1 MSKNRAKYDDELS
14 KLSDELI
21 KMGATAT
28 EAIENVMSAFRND
41 DKELAKEI
49 ISGDRAINEM
59 ENDIEHK
66 CLKIILKQQPVAGD
80 LRKVSTAIKMVTD
93 IERIGDAASD
103 IAEIIIQ
110 MDESEYDDIKKS
122 VLNMAETAKNMVVSA
137 IDAYVEENLIL
148 AINTIKQDDVVD
160 ECFLSIRK
168 KLSKRLIE
176 NEHEMD
182 VIMDYLMIIKYLERV
197 GDHAVNVCEWVQFYM
212 TGIHNDEKIV

>member
-1 MSKNRAKYDDELS
+1 MNNRPKYDDELQD
-14 KLSDELI
+14 LSTELI
-21 KMGATAT
+21 KMGATAAQ
-28 EAIENVMSAFRND
+28 AIEKAMKAIKDF

-49 ISGDRAINEM
+49 IEGDRVINDM
-59 ENDIEHK
+59 EKDIEHR
-66 CLKIILKQQPVAGD
+66 CLRLILKQQPVARD

-103 IAEIIIQ
+103 IAEITIHL
-110 MDESEYDDIKKS
+110 DECEFQDIKNA

-137 IDAYVEENLIL
+137 IDAYVEENMIL
-148 AINTIKQDDVVD
+148 ALNTIKQDDIVD
-160 ECFLSIRK
+160 ECFLSIRRE
-168 KLSKRLIE
+168 LSKRLIA

-212 TGIHNDEKIV
+212 TGVHNDEKIV

>member
-1 MSKNRAKYDDELS
+1 MNNRAKYDDELQD
-14 KLSDELI
+14 LSTELI

-28 EAIENVMSAFRND
+28 QAIEKAMKAIKDS

-49 ISGDRAINEM
+49 IEGDRVINDM
-59 ENDIEHK
+59 EKDIEHR
-66 CLKIILKQQPVAGD
+66 CLRLILKQQPVARD

-103 IAEIIIQ
+103 IAEITIHL
-110 MDESEYDDIKKS
+110 DECEFQDIKNA

-137 IDAYVEENLIL
+137 IDAYVEENMIL
-148 AINTIKQDDVVD
+148 ALNTIKQDDIVD
-160 ECFLSIRK
+160 ECFLSIRRE
-168 KLSKRLIE
+168 LSKRLIA

-212 TGIHNDEKIV
+212 TGVHNDEKIV

>member
-1 MSKNRAKYDDELS
+1 MNNRPKYDDELQD
-14 KLSDELI
+14 LSTELI
-21 KMGATAT
+21 KMGATAAQ
-28 EAIENVMSAFRND
+28 AIEKAMKAIKDS

-49 ISGDRAINEM
+49 IEGDRVINDM
-59 ENDIEHK
+59 EKDIEHR
-66 CLKIILKQQPVAGD
+66 CLRLILKQQPVARD

-103 IAEIIIQ
+103 IAEITIHL
-110 MDESEYDDIKKS
+110 DECDFQDIKNA

-137 IDAYVEENLIL
+137 IDAYVEENMIL
-148 AINTIKQDDVVD
+148 ALNTIKQDDIVD
-160 ECFLSIRK
+160 ECFLSIRRE
-168 KLSKRLIE
+168 LSKRLIA

-212 TGIHNDEKIV
+212 TGVHNDEKIV

>member
-1 MSKNRAKYDDELS
+1 MNNRPKYDDELQD
-14 KLSDELI
+14 LSTELI
-21 KMGATAT
+21 KMGATAAQ
-28 EAIENVMSAFRND
+28 AIEKAMKAIKDSY
-41 DKELAKEI
+41 KELAKEI
-49 ISGDRAINEM
+49 IEGDRVINDM
-59 ENDIEHK
+59 EKDIEHR
-66 CLKIILKQQPVAGD
+66 CLRLILKQQPVARD

-103 IAEIIIQ
+103 IAEITIHL
-110 MDESEYDDIKKS
+110 DECEFQDIKNA

-148 AINTIKQDDVVD
+148 ALNTIKQDDIVD
-160 ECFLSIRK
+160 ECFLSIRRE
-168 KLSKRLIE
+168 LSKRLIA

-212 TGIHNDEKIV
+212 TGVHNDEKIV

>member
-1 MSKNRAKYDDELS
+1 MNNRPKYDDELQD
-14 KLSDELI
+14 LSTELI
-21 KMGATAT
+21 KMGATAAQ
-28 EAIENVMSAFRND
+28 AIEKAMKAIKDS

-49 ISGDRAINEM
+49 IEGDRVINDM
-59 ENDIEHK
+59 EKDIEHR
-66 CLKIILKQQPVAGD
+66 CLRLILKQQPVARD

-103 IAEIIIQ
+103 IAEITIHL
-110 MDESEYDDIKKS
+110 DECEFQDIKNA

-137 IDAYVEENLIL
+137 IDAYVEENMIL
-148 AINTIKQDDVVD
+148 ALNTIKQDDIVD
-160 ECFLSIRK
+160 ECFLSIRRE
-168 KLSKRLIE
+168 LSKRLIA

-212 TGIHNDEKIV
+212 TGVHNDEKIV

>member
-1 MSKNRAKYDDELS
+1 MNNRAKYDDELQD
-14 KLSDELI
+14 LSTELI
-21 KMGATAT
+21 KMGATAAQ
-28 EAIENVMSAFRND
+28 AIEKAMKAIKDS

-49 ISGDRAINEM
+49 IEGDRVINDM
-59 ENDIEHK
+59 EKDIEHR
-66 CLKIILKQQPVAGD
+66 CLRLILKQQPVARD

-103 IAEIIIQ
+103 IAEITIHL
-110 MDESEYDDIKKS
+110 DECEFQDIKNA

-137 IDAYVEENLIL
+137 IDAYVEENMIL
-148 AINTIKQDDVVD
+148 ALNTIKQDDIVD

-168 KLSKRLIE
+168 ELSKRLIA

-212 TGIHNDEKIV
+212 TGVHNDEKIV

>member
-1 MSKNRAKYDDELS
+1 MNNRPKYDDELQD
-14 KLSDELI
+14 LSTELI
-21 KMGATAT
+21 KMGATAAQ
-28 EAIENVMSAFRND
+28 AIEKAMKAIKDS

-49 ISGDRAINEM
+49 IEGDRVINDM
-59 ENDIEHK
+59 EKDIEHR
-66 CLKIILKQQPVAGD
+66 CLRLILKQQPVARD

-93 IERIGDAASD
+93 IERIGDVASD
-103 IAEIIIQ
+103 IAEITIHL
-110 MDESEYDDIKKS
+110 DECEFQDIKNA

-148 AINTIKQDDVVD
+148 ALNTIKQDDIVD
-160 ECFLSIRK
+160 ECFLSIRRE
-168 KLSKRLIE
+168 LSKRLIA

-212 TGIHNDEKIV
+212 TGVHNDEKIV

>member
-1 MSKNRAKYDDELS
+1 MNNRPKYDDELQD
-14 KLSDELI
+14 LSTELI
-21 KMGATAT
+21 KMGATAAQ
-28 EAIENVMSAFRND
+28 AIEKAMKAIKDS

-49 ISGDRAINEM
+49 IEGDRVINDM
-59 ENDIEHK
+59 EKDIEHR
-66 CLKIILKQQPVAGD
+66 CLKLILKQQPVARD

-103 IAEIIIQ
+103 IAEITIHL
-110 MDESEYDDIKKS
+110 DECEFQDIKNA

-137 IDAYVEENLIL
+137 IDAYVEENMIL
-148 AINTIKQDDVVD
+148 ALNTIKQDDIVD
-160 ECFLSIRK
+160 ECFLSIRRE
-168 KLSKRLIE
+168 LSKRLIA

-212 TGIHNDEKIV
+212 TGVHNDEKIV

>member
-1 MSKNRAKYDDELS
+1 MNNRPKYDDELQD
-14 KLSDELI
+14 LSTELI
-21 KMGATAT
+21 KMGATAAQ
-28 EAIENVMSAFRND
+28 AIEKAMKAIKDS

-49 ISGDRAINEM
+49 IEGDRVINDM
-59 ENDIEHK
+59 EKDIEHR
-66 CLKIILKQQPVAGD
+66 CLRLILKQQPVARD

-103 IAEIIIQ
+103 IAEITIHL
-110 MDESEYDDIKKS
+110 DECEFQDIKNA
-122 VLNMAETAKNMVVSA
+122 VLNMAETAKNMVVSV

-148 AINTIKQDDVVD
+148 ALNTIKQDDIVD
-160 ECFLSIRK
+160 ECFLSIRRE
-168 KLSKRLIE
+168 LSKRLIA

-212 TGIHNDEKIV
+212 TGVHNDEKIV

>member
-1 MSKNRAKYDDELS
+1 MNNRPKYDDELQE
-14 KLSDELI
+14 LSTELI
-21 KMGATAT
+21 KMGATAAQ
-28 EAIENVMSAFRND
+28 AIEKAMKAIKDS

-49 ISGDRAINEM
+49 IEGDRVINDM
-59 ENDIEHK
+59 EKDIEHR
-66 CLKIILKQQPVAGD
+66 CLRLILKQQPVARD

-103 IAEIIIQ
+103 IAEITIHL
-110 MDESEYDDIKKS
+110 DECEFQDIKNA

-137 IDAYVEENLIL
+137 IDAYVEENMIL
-148 AINTIKQDDVVD
+148 ALNTIKQDDIVD
-160 ECFLSIRK
+160 ECFLSIRRE
-168 KLSKRLIE
+168 LSKRLIA

-212 TGIHNDEKIV
+212 TGVHNDEKIV

>member
-49 ISGDRAINEM
+49 ISGDRVINEM

-122 VLNMAETAKNMVVSA
+122 VLNMAKTAKNMVVSA

>member
-1 MSKNRAKYDDELS
+1 MNNRPKYDDELQD
-14 KLSDELI
+14 LSTELI
-21 KMGATAT
+21 KMGATAAQ
-28 EAIENVMSAFRND
+28 AIEKAMKAMKDS

-49 ISGDRAINEM
+49 IEGDRVINDM
-59 ENDIEHK
+59 EKDIEHR
-66 CLKIILKQQPVAGD
+66 CLRLILKQQPVARD

-103 IAEIIIQ
+103 IAEITIHL
-110 MDESEYDDIKKS
+110 DECEFQDIKNA

-137 IDAYVEENLIL
+137 IDAYVEENMIL
-148 AINTIKQDDVVD
+148 ALNTIKQDDIVD
-160 ECFLSIRK
+160 ECFLSIRRE
-168 KLSKRLIE
+168 LSKRLIA

-212 TGIHNDEKIV
+212 TGVHNDEKIV

>member
-1 MSKNRAKYDDELS
+1 MNNRPKYDDELQD
-14 KLSDELI
+14 LSTELI
-21 KMGATAT
+21 KMGATAAQ
-28 EAIENVMSAFRND
+28 AIEKAMKAIKDS

-49 ISGDRAINEM
+49 IEGDRVINDM
-59 ENDIEHK
+59 EKDIEHR
-66 CLKIILKQQPVAGD
+66 CLRLILKQQPVARD

-103 IAEIIIQ
+103 IAEITIHL
-110 MDESEYDDIKKS
+110 DECEFQDIKNA

-137 IDAYVEENLIL
+137 IDAYVEENVIL
-148 AINTIKQDDVVD
+148 ALNTIKQDDIVD
-160 ECFLSIRK
+160 ECFLSIRRE
-168 KLSKRLIE
+168 LSKRLIA

-212 TGIHNDEKIV
+212 TGVHNDEKIV

>member
-1 MSKNRAKYDDELS
+1 MNNRPKYDDELQD
-14 KLSDELI
+14 LSTELI
-21 KMGATAT
+21 KMGATAAQ
-28 EAIENVMSAFRND
+28 AIEKAMKAIKDS

-49 ISGDRAINEM
+49 IEGDRVINDM
-59 ENDIEHK
+59 EKDIEHR
-66 CLKIILKQQPVAGD
+66 CLRLILKQQPVARD

-103 IAEIIIQ
+103 IAEITIHL
-110 MDESEYDDIKKS
+110 DECEFHDIKNA

-137 IDAYVEENLIL
+137 IDAYVEENMIL
-148 AINTIKQDDVVD
+148 ALNTIKQDDIVD
-160 ECFLSIRK
+160 ECFLSIRRE
-168 KLSKRLIE
+168 LSKRLIA

-212 TGIHNDEKIV
+212 TGVHNDEKIV

>member
-1 MSKNRAKYDDELS
+1 MNNRPKYDDELQD
-14 KLSDELI
+14 LSTELI
-21 KMGATAT
+21 KMGATAAQ
-28 EAIENVMSAFRND
+28 AIEKAMKAIKDS

-49 ISGDRAINEM
+49 IEGDRVINDM
-59 ENDIEHK
+59 EKDIEHR
-66 CLKIILKQQPVAGD
+66 CLRLILKQQPVARD

-103 IAEIIIQ
+103 IAEIIIHL
-110 MDESEYDDIKKS
+110 DECEFQDIKNA

-137 IDAYVEENLIL
+137 IDAYVEENMIL
-148 AINTIKQDDVVD
+148 ALNTIKQDDIVD
-160 ECFLSIRK
+160 ECFLSIRRE
-168 KLSKRLIE
+168 LSKRLIA

-212 TGIHNDEKIV
+212 TGVHNDEKIV

>member
-1 MSKNRAKYDDELS
+1 MNNRPKYDDELQD
-14 KLSDELI
+14 LSTELI
-21 KMGATAT
+21 KMGATAAQ
-28 EAIENVMSAFRND
+28 AIEKAMKAIKDS

-49 ISGDRAINEM
+49 IEGDRVINDM
-59 ENDIEHK
+59 EKDIEHR
-66 CLKIILKQQPVAGD
+66 CLRLILKQQPVARD

-103 IAEIIIQ
+103 IAEITIHL
-110 MDESEYDDIKKS
+110 DECEFQDIKNA

-148 AINTIKQDDVVD
+148 ALNTIKQDDIVD
-160 ECFLSIRK
+160 ECFLSIRRE
-168 KLSKRLIE
+168 LSKRLIA

-212 TGIHNDEKIV
+212 TGVHNDEKIV